1 MLNLLLAVS
10 LHIDQTNNAAISFQ
24 YHAVQLFDILLQH
37 NSLMFQLFLNTNL
50 FFRQLIECGHVVS
63 NLLLVVLCQVFNLTL
78 ISLYNT
84 LLILF
89 SLGNSLCD
97 FFGTRLPALSL
108 LQLKLIGKLFDFLC
122 VLGS

>member
-1 MLNLLLAVS
+1 
-10 LHIDQTNNAAISFQ
+10 
-24 YHAVQLFDILLQH
+24 
-37 NSLMFQLFLNTNL
+37 MFQLFLNTNL

-108 LQLKLIGKLFDFLC
+108 LQLKLIRKLFDFLC